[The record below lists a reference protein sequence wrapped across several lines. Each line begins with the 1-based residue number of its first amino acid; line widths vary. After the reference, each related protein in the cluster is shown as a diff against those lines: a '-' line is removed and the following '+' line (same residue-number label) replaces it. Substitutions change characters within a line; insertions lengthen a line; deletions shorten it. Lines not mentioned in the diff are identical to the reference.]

1 MIRSLIFALIA
12 LGGVAAAL
20 AQPFAFDHQ
29 GRLLDATAVPIT
41 TPTEVRFELI
51 RGGTAGDAGSG
62 SQVYRET
69 VVVTPDATGI
79 FSHQVGS
86 SPDLGFALEPSIF
99 QTGLPVYLQIRVPAT
114 GDALLPRTQ
123 LVSVPYAIVASELD
137 RAPEI
142 VNVPVLDAGVIYG
155 ATADPSDDV
164 GDLFGLRIDN
174 AGNAMIADGVLPIAW
189 DGSTPE
195 LEVYAEILDSLSG
208 NPAQR
213 DVLLSFRL
221 HGIESGAV
229 WTWEGPH
236 TFTSGAPEKI
246 TLPLVVQTGT
256 PIPGEPISW
265 SYGRRWD
272 MPQDSMPNSLLL
284 LAAQL
289 RYNATR

>member
-1 MIRSLIFALIA
+1 MIRSLLCALIA
-12 LGGVAAAL
+12 LGGTAAAL
-20 AQPFAFDHQ
+20 AQPLEFDHQ
-29 GRLLDATAVPIT
+29 GRLLDASGVPIT
-41 TPTEVRFELI
+41 TPTEVRFEII
-51 RGGTAGDAGSG
+51 RGGTAGDEATG

-69 VVVTPDATGI
+69 VLVTPDATGI
-79 FSHQVGS
+79 FSHRIGS
-86 SPDLGFALEPSIF
+86 SPDTGFVLEPPIF
-99 QTGLPVYLQIRVPAT
+99 QTGLPIYLQMRVPAS
-114 GDALLPRTQ
+114 GAALLPRTQ

-137 RAPEI
+137 RAPEV
-142 VNVPVLDAGVIYG
+142 VNVPVLDAGVLYG

-174 AGNAMIADGVLPIAW
+174 AGNGMIADGVLPLAW

-195 LEVYAEILDSLSG
+195 LEVYAEILGSLSG

-213 DVLLSFRL
+213 DVLLSFRM
-221 HGIESGAV
+221 HGIVSGAA
-229 WTWEGPH
+229 WTWEGTH
-236 TFTSGAPEKI
+236 TFTSGAPEQI
-246 TLPLVVQTGT
+246 NLPLVVQVGT
-256 PIPGEPISW
+256 PIAGEPISW